1 MLDQSFSAR
10 NFEII
15 YGAESRK
22 GTIDLG
28 SMPSDYQDAVKSIKE
43 ARLSECELRAR
54 MKSASSCPEEKE
66 RIRLELA
73 EIKESLSEL
82 ERTKSRLLQKYL
94 EELSQE
100 VNARG
105 FRFQL
110 KCLAPGATKA
120 VLTLGAK
127 SHATF
132 FAMKQLQHNLRNTFK
147 VCPANRRHILA
158 NVKVFLNSKIPVYI
172 IRTDIDSFFES
183 IPQDKLKDLVLQ
195 ESLLSPKSRSFVKGI
210 LNEYERIKSKD
221 ASLAS
226 LPKGCGVPR
235 GVGISSYL
243 SEIYLRGLDRELSS
257 RREVLYYAR
266 YVDDIFIILSGLD
279 SHKTLED
286 YYKDVTD
293 LCNREFGLKLKQPGV
308 SNKCQLIDLF
318 STNDVPEEVFDYL
331 GYQLHVKRQSKYGVT
346 CGFWMAQGKID
357 RVKDRIKNAIG
368 HFESLSKFNIRQAY
382 RDLLDSMDYLTGNIS
397 LSGVKSGVKVGL
409 YYNND
414 LLSEDGINSLSE
426 LTEFLHTQ
434 TVTPYNRLVGGWIL
448 KARIERMFRQI
459 DFVKCWKEKRFNHFS
474 SKRIRQIE
482 SWL

>member
-15 YGAESRK
+15 YGIESRK
-22 GTIDLG
+22 GTINLE
-28 SMPSDYQDAVKSIKE
+28 SMPPYYQDVVKSIKE

-66 RIRLELA
+66 RIRQELA

-82 ERTKSRLLQKYL
+82 KRTKDRLLQKYL

-100 VNARG
+100 VNARV

-110 KCLAPGATKA
+110 KCLDPGSAK
-120 VLTLGAK
+120 VVFTLDAK
-127 SHATF
+127 SHASF

-210 LNEYERIKSKD
+210 LNEYERIKSED

-279 SHKTLED
+279 SYRTLGD
-286 YYKDVTD
+286 YYKGITD
-293 LCNREFGLKLKQPGV
+293 SCDRKFRLKLKQPAT
-308 SNKCQLIDLF
+308 SSKCQLIDLF
-318 STNDVPEEVFDYL
+318 SKDNVSEEVFDYL
-331 GYQLHVKRQSKYGVT
+331 GYQLRVQRQSKYGVT
-346 CGFWMAQGKID
+346 CSFWMAQGKID
-357 RVKDRIKNAIG
+357 RFKDRIKNAIG
-368 HFESLSKFNIRQAY
+368 HFESLSKSNARQAY

-409 YYNND
+409 YYSND
-414 LLSEDGINSLSE
+414 LLSEDGVNSLVG
-426 LTEFLHTQ
+426 LTEFLHSQ
-434 TVTPYNRLVGGWIL
+434 KVTPYNRLVGGWIL

-459 DFVKCWKEKRFNHFS
+459 DFVKCWEEKRFNNFS
-474 SKRIRQIE
+474 SERIREIE

>member
-15 YGAESRK
+15 YGIESRK
-22 GTIDLG
+22 GTIDLE
-28 SMPSDYQDAVKSIKE
+28 SMPPYYQDAVKSIKE
-43 ARLSECELRAR
+43 ARRSECELRAR

-66 RIRLELA
+66 RTRLELA

-82 ERTKSRLLQKYL
+82 KRTKSRLLQKYL

-100 VNARG
+100 VNARD

-110 KCLAPGATKA
+110 KCLLDPKAAKA
-120 VLTLGAK
+120 VFTLGAK
-127 SHATF
+127 SHAAF
-132 FAMKQLQHNLRNTFK
+132 FAMKQLQYNLRNTFK
-147 VCPANRRHILA
+147 VCPANCRHILV
-158 NVKVFLNSKIPVYI
+158 NVKIFLNSKIPVYI

-183 IPQDKLKDLVLQ
+183 IPQNKLKDLVLQ

-210 LNEYERIKSKD
+210 LNEYEQIKSKD

-243 SEIYLRGLDRELSS
+243 SEIYLRGLDRELSN

-286 YYKDVTD
+286 YYKKITE
-293 LCNREFGLKLKQPGV
+293 LCDREFGLKLKQPDA
-308 SNKCQLIDLF
+308 SDKCQLEDF
-318 STNDVPEEVFDYL
+318 YSKDRVNCYFNYL
-331 GYQLHVKRQSKYGVT
+331 GYRLRLSKE
-346 CGFWMAQGKID
+346 GK
-357 RVKDRIKNAIG
+357 KGLECNFFMKKEKLTRIKDKINKAIS
-368 HFESLSKFNIRQAY
+368 HFNSLSKYDVKQAY
-382 RDLLDSMDYLTGNIS
+382 KDLVDSLKYLTGNIS
-397 LSGVKSGVKVGL
+397 LNRGKSGVKVGL
-409 YYNND
+409 YYSND
-414 LLSEDGINSLSE
+414 LLSEDGVNSLAG
-426 LTEFLHTQ
+426 LTKFLHSRK
-434 TVTPYNRLVGGWIL
+434 VTPYNRLVGGWIL

-459 DFVKCWKEKRFNHFS
+459 DFVKCWEEKRFNNLS

>member
-15 YGAESRK
+15 YGIESRK
-22 GTIDLG
+22 GTIDLE
-28 SMPSDYQDAVKSIKE
+28 SMPPYYQDAVKSIKE
-43 ARLSECELRAR
+43 ARRSECELRAR
-54 MKSASSCPEEKE
+54 MKSTSSCPEEKE
-66 RIRLELA
+66 RTRLELA

-82 ERTKSRLLQKYL
+82 KRTKSRLLQKYL

-110 KCLAPGATKA
+110 KCLDPKAAKA
-120 VLTLGAK
+120 VFTLGTK
-127 SHATF
+127 SHAAF

-158 NVKVFLNSKIPVYI
+158 NVKIFLNSKIPVYI

-210 LNEYERIKSKD
+210 LNEYERIKSED

-286 YYKDVTD
+286 YYKEITE
-293 LCNREFGLKLKQPGV
+293 LCDREFGLKLKQPDA
-308 SNKCQLIDLF
+308 SNKCQLEDF
-318 STNDVPEEVFDYL
+318 YSKDSVNCCFNYL
-331 GYQLHVKRQSKYGVT
+331 GYQLRLSKEGKKGLECNFFMKKEKLT
-346 CGFWMAQGKID
+346 RIKGKID
-357 RVKDRIKNAIG
+357 KAIS
-368 HFESLSKFNIRQAY
+368 HFNSLSKYDVKQAY
-382 RDLLDSMDYLTGNIS
+382 KDLVDSLKYLTGNIS
-397 LSGVKSGVKVGL
+397 LNRGKSGVKVGL
-409 YYNND
+409 YYSND
-414 LLSEDGINSLSE
+414 LLSDDGVNSLAG
-426 LTEFLHTQ
+426 LTKFLHSRK
-434 TVTPYNRLVGGWIL
+434 VTPYNRLVGGWIL
-448 KARIERMFRQI
+448 KARIERMFRQV
-459 DFVKCWKEKRFNHFS
+459 DFVKCWEEKRFNGFS

>member
-15 YGAESRK
+15 YGIESRK
-22 GTIDLG
+22 GTIDLE
-28 SMPSDYQDAVKSIKE
+28 SMPPYYQDAVKSIKE
-43 ARLSECELRAR
+43 ARRSECELRAR
-54 MKSASSCPEEKE
+54 MKSTSSCPEEKE
-66 RIRLELA
+66 RTRLELA

-82 ERTKSRLLQKYL
+82 KRTKSRLLQKYL

-110 KCLAPGATKA
+110 KCLDSKAAKA
-120 VLTLGAK
+120 VFTLGAK
-127 SHATF
+127 SHAAF

-158 NVKVFLNSKIPVYI
+158 NVKIFLNSKIPVYI

-195 ESLLSPKSRSFVKGI
+195 ESLLSPKSRSFVKGV

-279 SHKTLED
+279 SYRTLGD
-286 YYKDVTD
+286 YYKGINDSCD
-293 LCNREFGLKLKQPGV
+293 RKFRLKLKQPAT
-308 SNKCQLIDLF
+308 SSKCQLIDLF
-318 STNDVPEEVFDYL
+318 SKDNVSEEVFDYL
-331 GYQLHVKRQSKYGVT
+331 GYQLRVQRQSKYGVT
-346 CGFWMAQGKID
+346 CSFWMAQGKID
-357 RVKDRIKNAIG
+357 RFKDRIKNAIG
-368 HFESLSKFNIRQAY
+368 HFESLSKSNARQAY

-409 YYNND
+409 YYSND
-414 LLSEDGINSLSE
+414 LLSEDGVNSLVG
-426 LTEFLHTQ
+426 LTEFLHSQ
-434 TVTPYNRLVGGWIL
+434 KVTPYNRLVGGWIL

-459 DFVKCWKEKRFNHFS
+459 DFVKCWEEKRFNNFS
-474 SKRIRQIE
+474 SERIREIE

>member
-15 YGAESRK
+15 YGIESRK
-22 GTIDLG
+22 GTIDLE
-28 SMPSDYQDAVKSIKE
+28 SMPPYYQDAVKSIKE
-43 ARLSECELRAR
+43 ARRSECELRAR
-54 MKSASSCPEEKE
+54 MKSASSCPEEKA
-66 RIRLELA
+66 RTRLELA

-82 ERTKSRLLQKYL
+82 KRTKSRLLQKYL
-94 EELSQE
+94 EGLSQE

-110 KCLAPGATKA
+110 KCLDPKAAKA
-120 VLTLGAK
+120 VFTLGAK
-127 SHATF
+127 SHAAF

-147 VCPANRRHILA
+147 VVTANRRHILA
-158 NVKVFLNSKIPVYI
+158 NIKTFLNSKIPVYI

-183 IPQDKLKDLVLQ
+183 IPQDKLKNLVLQ

-210 LNEYERIKSKD
+210 LNEYERIKSED

-286 YYKDVTD
+286 YYKKITE
-293 LCNREFGLKLKQPGV
+293 LCDREFGLKLKQPNA
-308 SNKCQLIDLF
+308 SNKCQLEDF
-318 STNDVPEEVFDYL
+318 YSKDSVNCYFNYL
-331 GYQLHVKRQSKYGVT
+331 GYRLRLSKEGKKGLE
-346 CGFWMAQGKID
+346 CNFFMKKEKLARIKDKID
-357 RVKDRIKNAIG
+357 KAIS
-368 HFESLSKFNIRQAY
+368 HFNSLSKYDVKQAY
-382 RDLLDSMDYLTGNIS
+382 KDLVDSLKYLTGNIS
-397 LSGVKSGVKVGL
+397 LNRGKSGVKVGL
-409 YYNND
+409 YYGND
-414 LLSEDGINSLSE
+414 LLSEDGVNSLAG
-426 LTEFLHTQ
+426 LTKFLHSRK
-434 TVTPYNRLVGGWIL
+434 VTPYNRLVGGWIL

-459 DFVKCWKEKRFNHFS
+459 DFVKCWEEKRFNNLS

>member
-15 YGAESRK
+15 YGIESRK
-22 GTIDLG
+22 GTIDLE
-28 SMPSDYQDAVKSIKE
+28 SMPPYYQDAVKSIKE
-43 ARLSECELRAR
+43 ARRSECELRAR
-54 MKSASSCPEEKE
+54 MKSTSSCPEEKE
-66 RIRLELA
+66 RTRLELA

-82 ERTKSRLLQKYL
+82 KRTKSRLLQKYL

-105 FRFQL
+105 FRLQL
-110 KCLAPGATKA
+110 KCLDPKAAKA
-120 VLTLGAK
+120 VFTLGAK
-127 SHATF
+127 SHAAF

-158 NVKVFLNSKIPVYI
+158 NVKIFLNSKIPVYI

-195 ESLLSPKSRSFVKGI
+195 ESLLSPKSRSFVKGV
-210 LNEYERIKSKD
+210 LNEYERIKSKG

-279 SHKTLED
+279 SYRTLGD
-286 YYKDVTD
+286 YYKGITD
-293 LCNREFGLKLKQPGV
+293 SCDRKFRLKLKQPAT
-308 SNKCQLIDLF
+308 SSKCQLIDLF
-318 STNDVPEEVFDYL
+318 SKDNVSEEVFDYL
-331 GYQLHVKRQSKYGVT
+331 GYQLRVQRQSKYGVT
-346 CGFWMAQGKID
+346 CSFWMAQGKID
-357 RVKDRIKNAIG
+357 RFKDRIKNAIG
-368 HFESLSKFNIRQAY
+368 HFESLSKSNARQAY

-409 YYNND
+409 YYSND
-414 LLSEDGINSLSE
+414 LLSEDGVNSLVG
-426 LTEFLHTQ
+426 LTEFLHSQ
-434 TVTPYNRLVGGWIL
+434 KVTPYNRLVGGWIL

-459 DFVKCWKEKRFNHFS
+459 DFVKCWEEKRFNNFS
-474 SKRIRQIE
+474 SERIREIE

>member
-10 NFEII
+10 NFEAI
-15 YGAESRK
+15 YDVESRK
-22 GTIDLG
+22 GTIDLE
-28 SMPSDYQDAVKSIKE
+28 SMPPYYQDVVKSIKE
-43 ARLSECELRAR
+43 ARLSDRERRAR

-66 RIRLELA
+66 RTRLELA

-110 KCLAPGATKA
+110 KCLDPGAAKA
-120 VLTLGAK
+120 VFTLGAK

-158 NVKVFLNSKIPVYI
+158 NVKIFLNTKIPVYI

-210 LNEYERIKSKD
+210 LNEYERIKSED
-221 ASLAS
+221 ASLES

-286 YYKDVTD
+286 YYKKITE
-293 LCNREFGLKLKQPGV
+293 LCDERFGLKLKQPDA
-308 SNKCQLIDLF
+308 SSKCQLIDLYSKDCVDCHF
-318 STNDVPEEVFDYL
+318 SYL
-331 GYQLHVKRQSKYGVT
+331 GYELRLRKEGAKKVLGCNFSMKEEKLTRIND
-346 CGFWMAQGKID
+346 KID
-357 RVKDRIKNAIG
+357 KAIS
-368 HFESLSKFNIRQAY
+368 HFKSLSKYDVKQAY
-382 RDLLDSMDYLTGNIS
+382 KDLVDSLKYLTGNIS
-397 LSGVKSGVKVGL
+397 LNRGKSGVKVGL
-409 YYNND
+409 YYSND
-414 LLSEDGINSLSE
+414 LLSEDGVKSLDE
-426 LTEFLHTQ
+426 LTKFLHTQ
-434 TVTPYNRLVGGWIL
+434 TVTPYDRLVGGDVL
-448 KARIERMFRQI
+448 KARVDRMFRQI
-459 DFVKCWKEKRFNHFS
+459 DFVKCWKEKRFNNFS

>member
-10 NFEII
+10 NFEAI
-15 YGAESRK
+15 YGIESRK
-22 GTIDLG
+22 GTFDLE
-28 SMPSDYQDAVKSIKE
+28 SMPPYYQDAVKSIKE

-66 RIRLELA
+66 RTRLELA

-110 KCLAPGATKA
+110 KCLDPGSAKA
-120 VLTLGAK
+120 VFTLGAK
-127 SHATF
+127 SHAAF
-132 FAMKQLQHNLRNTFK
+132 FAMKQLQYNLRSTFK

-158 NVKVFLNSKIPVYI
+158 NVKIFLNSKIPVYI

-210 LNEYERIKSKD
+210 LNEYERIKSED
-221 ASLAS
+221 SRLAS

-286 YYKDVTD
+286 YYKKITESCDE
-293 LCNREFGLKLKQPGV
+293 RFGLKLKQPGA
-308 SNKCQLIDLF
+308 SSKCQLIDLF
-318 STNDVPEEVFDYL
+318 STNDVSEEVFDYL
-331 GYQLHVKRQSKYGVT
+331 GYQLHVKRQSGYGVT
-346 CGFWMAQGKID
+346 CGFGMSQGKID
-357 RVKDRIKNAIG
+357 WIKGSIKNAIG
-368 HFESLSKFNIRQAY
+368 HFESLSKFNARQAY

-397 LSGVKSGVKVGL
+397 LSGVKTGVKVGL
-409 YYNND
+409 YYSND
-414 LLSEDGINSLSE
+414 LLDDKSGLGELTTFLRAQNINPYAKLSE
-426 LTEFLHTQ
+426 
-434 TVTPYNRLVGGWIL
+434 
-448 KARIERMFRQI
+448 RIKFKTRVEQQLQQI
-459 DFVKCWKEKRFNHFS
+459 DFLKRWEEKRFNGFS
-474 SKRIRQIE
+474 SERIRQIE

>member
-1 MLDQSFSAR
+1 MLDQSFSVR

-15 YGAESRK
+15 YGIESRK
-22 GTIDLG
+22 GTIDLE
-28 SMPSDYQDAVKSIKE
+28 SMPPYYQDAVKSIKE
-43 ARLSECELRAR
+43 ARRSECELRAR

-66 RIRLELA
+66 HTRLELA

-82 ERTKSRLLQKYL
+82 KRTKSRLLKEYL

-110 KCLAPGATKA
+110 KCLDPKAAKA
-120 VLTLGAK
+120 VFTLGAK
-127 SHATF
+127 SHAAF

-147 VCPANRRHILA
+147 VVTANRRHILA
-158 NVKVFLNSKIPVYI
+158 NIKTFLNSKIPVYI

-183 IPQDKLKDLVLQ
+183 ISQDKLKNLVLQ

-210 LNEYERIKSKD
+210 LNEYERIKSED

-266 YVDDIFIILSGLD
+266 YVDDIFIILSGLG

-286 YYKDVTD
+286 YYKKITE
-293 LCNREFGLKLKQPGV
+293 LCDREFGLTLKQPAT
-308 SNKCQLIDLF
+308 SSKCQLIDLF
-318 STNDVPEEVFDYL
+318 SKDNVPEEVFDYL
-331 GYQLHVKRQSKYGVT
+331 GYQLRVKRQSKYGVT
-346 CGFWMAQGKID
+346 CSFWMAQGKID

-368 HFESLSKFNIRQAY
+368 HFESLSKFNARQAY

-409 YYNND
+409 YYSND
-414 LLSEDGINSLSE
+414 LLDDKSGLGELTTFLRAQDINPYAKLSE
-426 LTEFLHTQ
+426 
-434 TVTPYNRLVGGWIL
+434 
-448 KARIERMFRQI
+448 RIKFKTRVEQQLQQI
-459 DFVKCWKEKRFNHFS
+459 DFLKRWEEKRFNGFS
-474 SKRIRQIE
+474 SGRIRQIE

>member
-15 YGAESRK
+15 YGIESRK
-22 GTIDLG
+22 GTIDLE
-28 SMPSDYQDAVKSIKE
+28 SMPPYYQDAVKSIKE
-43 ARLSECELRAR
+43 ARRSECELRAR
-54 MKSASSCPEEKE
+54 MKSTSSCPEEKE
-66 RIRLELA
+66 RTRLELA

-82 ERTKSRLLQKYL
+82 KRTKSRLLQKYL

-100 VNARG
+100 VNAR
-105 FRFQL
+105 
-110 KCLAPGATKA
+110 
-120 VLTLGAK
+120 
-127 SHATF
+127 
-132 FAMKQLQHNLRNTFK
+132 
-147 VCPANRRHILA
+147 HILA
-158 NVKVFLNSKIPVYI
+158 NVKIFLNSKIPVYI

-195 ESLLSPKSRSFVKGI
+195 ESLLSPKSRSFVKGV

-279 SHKTLED
+279 SYRTLGD
-286 YYKDVTD
+286 YYKGITD
-293 LCNREFGLKLKQPGV
+293 SCDRKFRLKLKQPAT
-308 SNKCQLIDLF
+308 SSKCQLIDLF
-318 STNDVPEEVFDYL
+318 SKDNVSEEVFDYL
-331 GYQLHVKRQSKYGVT
+331 GYQLRVQRQSKYGVT
-346 CGFWMAQGKID
+346 CSFWMAQGKID
-357 RVKDRIKNAIG
+357 RFKDRIKNAIG
-368 HFESLSKFNIRQAY
+368 HFESLSKSNARQAY

-409 YYNND
+409 YYSND
-414 LLSEDGINSLSE
+414 LLSEDGVNSLAG
-426 LTEFLHTQ
+426 LTKFLHSRK
-434 TVTPYNRLVGGWIL
+434 VTPYNRLVGGWIL

-459 DFVKCWKEKRFNHFS
+459 DFVKCWEEKRFNNLS

>member
-15 YGAESRK
+15 YGIESRK
-22 GTIDLG
+22 GTINLE
-28 SMPSDYQDAVKSIKE
+28 SMPPYYQDVVKSIKE

-66 RIRLELA
+66 RIRQELA

-82 ERTKSRLLQKYL
+82 KRAKDRLLQKYL

-110 KCLAPGATKA
+110 KCLDPGSAK
-120 VLTLGAK
+120 VVFTLDAK
-127 SHATF
+127 SHASF

-210 LNEYERIKSKD
+210 LNEYERIKSED

-226 LPKGCGVPR
+226 LPKGYGVPR

-286 YYKDVTD
+286 YYKKITE
-293 LCNREFGLKLKQPGV
+293 LCDERFGLKLKQPDA
-308 SNKCQLIDLF
+308 SSKCQLIDLYSKDSVDRYF
-318 STNDVPEEVFDYL
+318 SYL
-331 GYQLHVKRQSKYGVT
+331 GYQLRLSRRGKKGIQCNFFMKKEKLTRIKDGIKKAILHFDVLSKYN
-346 CGFWMAQGKID
+346 
-357 RVKDRIKNAIG
+357 VK
-368 HFESLSKFNIRQAY
+368 QAY
-382 RDLLDSMDYLTGNIS
+382 KDLVDSLDYLTGNVF
-397 LSGVKSGVKVGL
+397 LNGGKSGVKVGL
-409 YYNND
+409 YYSND
-414 LLSEDGINSLSE
+414 LLSEDGINSLDG
-426 LTEFLHTQ
+426 LTKFLHSRK
-434 TVTPYNRLVGGWIL
+434 VTPYSRLVGGGIL
-448 KARIERMFRQI
+448 KARIERIFSQI
-459 DFVKCWKEKRFNHFS
+459 DFKKCWGDKRFNRFS
-474 SKRIRQIE
+474 SKRIREIK

>member
-15 YGAESRK
+15 YGIESRK
-22 GTIDLG
+22 GNIALRD
-28 SMPSDYQDAVKSIKE
+28 MPSDYQDAVNSIKNVQQ
-43 ARLSECELRAR
+43 SICELRA
-54 MKSASSCPEEKE
+54 KKKIACTCPEEKDHMTS
-66 RIRLELA
+66 ELA
-73 EIKESLSEL
+73 KLKDSLGEL
-82 ERTKSRLLQKYL
+82 ERTKDHLLQTYL

-100 VNARG
+100 VNAPN

-110 KCLAPGATKA
+110 KCLDSGATKP
-120 VLTLGAK
+120 VFSLDAK
-127 SHATF
+127 SHVAF

-147 VCPANRRHILA
+147 VLPANRRHILA
-158 NVKVFLNSKIPVYI
+158 NIKTFLNSKIPVYI
-172 IRTDIDSFFES
+172 IRTDVDSFFES
-183 IPQDKLKDLVLQ
+183 IPQDKLKNLVLQ

-210 LNEYERIKSKD
+210 LNEYERIKSED

-286 YYKDVTD
+286 YYKEITE
-293 LCNREFGLKLKQPGV
+293 LCDREFGLKLKQPDA
-308 SNKCQLIDLF
+308 SNKCQLEDF
-318 STNDVPEEVFDYL
+318 YSKDSVNRCFNYL
-331 GYQLHVKRQSKYGVT
+331 GYQLRLSKEGKKGLECNFFMKKEKLT
-346 CGFWMAQGKID
+346 RIKGKID
-357 RVKDRIKNAIG
+357 KAIS
-368 HFESLSKFNIRQAY
+368 HFNSLSKYDVKQAY
-382 RDLLDSMDYLTGNIS
+382 KDLVDSLKYLTGNIS
-397 LSGVKSGVKVGL
+397 LNRGKSGVKVGL
-409 YYNND
+409 YYSND
-414 LLSEDGINSLSE
+414 LLSDDGVNSLAG
-426 LTEFLHTQ
+426 LTKFLHSRK
-434 TVTPYNRLVGGWIL
+434 VIPYNRLVGGWIL

-459 DFVKCWKEKRFNHFS
+459 DFVKCWEEKRFNGFS

>member
-15 YGAESRK
+15 YGIESRK
-22 GTIDLG
+22 GNIALRD
-28 SMPSDYQDAVKSIKE
+28 MPSDYQNAVNSIKNVQQ
-43 ARLSECELRAR
+43 RICELRA
-54 MKSASSCPEEKE
+54 KKKTACTCPEEKDHMTS
-66 RIRLELA
+66 ELA
-73 EIKESLSEL
+73 KQKDSLGEL
-82 ERTKSRLLQKYL
+82 ERTKDHLLQKYL

-100 VNARG
+100 VNASN

-110 KCLAPGATKA
+110 QCLDSGATKP
-120 VLTLGAK
+120 VFSLDAK
-127 SHATF
+127 SHVAF

-147 VCPANRRHILA
+147 VVTANRRHILA
-158 NVKVFLNSKIPVYI
+158 NIKTFLNSKIPVYI

-183 IPQDKLKDLVLQ
+183 IPQDKLKNLVLQ

-210 LNEYERIKSKD
+210 LNEYERIKSED

-266 YVDDIFIILSGLD
+266 YVDDIFIILSGFD
-279 SHKTLED
+279 SYKTLED
-286 YYKDVTD
+286 YYKKITE
-293 LCNREFGLKLKQPGV
+293 LCDREFGLKLKQPAT
-308 SNKCQLIDLF
+308 SSKCQLIDLF
-318 STNDVPEEVFDYL
+318 SKYNVPEEVFDYL
-331 GYQLHVKRQSKYGVT
+331 GYQLRVKRQSKYGVT
-346 CGFWMAQGKID
+346 CSFWMAQGKID

-368 HFESLSKFNIRQAY
+368 HFESLSKFNARQAY

-409 YYNND
+409 YYSKD
-414 LLSEDGINSLSE
+414 LLSEDGVNSLAE
-426 LTEFLHTQ
+426 LTEFLHLQ
-434 TVTPYNRLVGGWIL
+434 KVTPYNRLVGGWIL

-459 DFVKCWKEKRFNHFS
+459 DFVKCWEEKRFNNFS
-474 SKRIRQIE
+474 SERIREIE

>member
-15 YGAESRK
+15 YGIESRK
-22 GTIDLG
+22 GTIDLE
-28 SMPSDYQDAVKSIKE
+28 SMPPYYQDAVKSIKE
-43 ARLSECELRAR
+43 ARRSECELRAR
-54 MKSASSCPEEKE
+54 MKSPSSCPGEKE
-66 RIRLELA
+66 RTRLELA

-82 ERTKSRLLQKYL
+82 EKTKSRLLQKYL

-110 KCLAPGATKA
+110 KCLDPGAAKA
-120 VLTLGAK
+120 VFTLGAK

-158 NVKVFLNSKIPVYI
+158 NVKIFLNSKIPVYI

-210 LNEYERIKSKD
+210 LNEYERIKSED

-286 YYKDVTD
+286 YYKKITE
-293 LCNREFGLKLKQPGV
+293 LCDERFGLKLKQPGA
-308 SNKCQLIDLF
+308 SNKCRLIDLCSKDCVVCHF
-318 STNDVPEEVFDYL
+318 SYL
-331 GYQLHVKRQSKYGVT
+331 GYELRLRKEGMKKGLKCNFSMKEEKLT
-346 CGFWMAQGKID
+346 
-357 RVKDRIKNAIG
+357 RVKDKIDKAIL
-368 HFESLSKFNIRQAY
+368 HFNSLSKYDVKQAY
-382 RDLLDSMDYLTGNIS
+382 KDLVDSLKYLTGNIS
-397 LSGVKSGVKVGL
+397 LNRGKSGVKVGL
-409 YYNND
+409 YYSND
-414 LLSEDGINSLSE
+414 LLSEDGVNSLDE
-426 LTEFLHTQ
+426 LTKFLHIQ

-448 KARIERMFRQI
+448 KARIEQMFRQI
-459 DFVKCWKEKRFNHFS
+459 DFVKCWEEKRFNNFS

>member
-15 YGAESRK
+15 YGIESRK
-22 GTIDLG
+22 GTFDLE
-28 SMPSDYQDAVKSIKE
+28 SMPPYYQDAVKSIKE

-66 RIRLELA
+66 RTRLELA

-110 KCLAPGATKA
+110 KCLDPGSAKA
-120 VLTLGAK
+120 VFTLGAK
-127 SHATF
+127 SHAAF
-132 FAMKQLQHNLRNTFK
+132 FAMKQLQYNLRSTFK

-158 NVKVFLNSKIPVYI
+158 NVKIFLNSKIPVYI

-210 LNEYERIKSKD
+210 LNEYERIKSED
-221 ASLAS
+221 SRLAS

-286 YYKDVTD
+286 YYKKITESCDE
-293 LCNREFGLKLKQPGV
+293 RFGLKLKQPGA
-308 SNKCQLIDLF
+308 SSKCQLIDLF
-318 STNDVPEEVFDYL
+318 STNDVSEEVFDYL
-331 GYQLHVKRQSKYGVT
+331 GYQLHVERQSGYGVT
-346 CGFWMAQGKID
+346 CGFGMSQGKID
-357 RVKDRIKNAIG
+357 RIQDRIKNAIG
-368 HFESLSKFNIRQAY
+368 HFESLSKFNARQAY

-409 YYNND
+409 YYSND
-414 LLSEDGINSLSE
+414 LLDDRSGLGELTTFLREQDINPYAKLSE
-426 LTEFLHTQ
+426 RAKFKKRVEEHLL
-434 TVTPYNRLVGGWIL
+434 
-448 KARIERMFRQI
+448 QI
-459 DFVKCWKEKRFNHFS
+459 DFLKRWEEKRFNRFS
-474 SKRIRQIE
+474 SERIREIE

>member
-15 YGAESRK
+15 YGIESRK
-22 GTIDLG
+22 GAVDLG
-28 SMPSDYQDAVKSIKE
+28 SMPSYYQDAVKLIKE

-66 RIRLELA
+66 RIRQELA
-73 EIKESLSEL
+73 ELKESLSEL
-82 ERTKSRLLQKYL
+82 ERTKNRLLQKYL
-94 EELSQE
+94 EGLSQE

-110 KCLAPGATKA
+110 KCLVPGSAKA
-120 VLTLGAK
+120 VFTLDAK
-127 SHATF
+127 SHASF
-132 FAMKQLQHNLRNTFK
+132 FAMKQLQHNLRTTFK
-147 VCPANRRHILA
+147 VCPANRRQILA
-158 NVKVFLNSKIPVYI
+158 SVKVFLNSKIPVYI

-183 IPQDKLKDLVLQ
+183 IPHDKLMDLVLQ

-210 LNEYERIKSKD
+210 LNEYEWIKSKN

-243 SEIYLRGLDRELSS
+243 SEIYLRDLDRELSS

-266 YVDDIFIILSGLD
+266 YVDDIFIILTGLD
-279 SHKTLED
+279 SHKTLDD
-286 YYKDVTD
+286 YYKEVAD
-293 LCNREFGLKLKQPGV
+293 LCNRRFGLKLKQPGT
-308 SNKCQLIDLF
+308 SSKCQLIDLF
-318 STNDVPEEVFDYL
+318 SKNDVPEEVFDYL
-331 GYQLHVKRQSKYGVT
+331 GYQLHVERKSRWVT

-357 RVKDRIKNAIG
+357 RIKGRIKNAIS
-368 HFESLSKFNIRQAY
+368 HFESLSKFNAMQAY

-414 LLSEDGINSLSE
+414 LLSEDGINSLSG

-434 TVTPYNRLVGGWIL
+434 RVTPCNRLVGGWIL

-459 DFVKCWKEKRFNHFS
+459 DFRKCWEEKRFNGFS
-474 SKRIRQIE
+474 SERIREIE

>member
-15 YGAESRK
+15 YGIESRK
-22 GTIDLG
+22 GTIDLE
-28 SMPSDYQDAVKSIKE
+28 SMPPYYQDAVKSIKE
-43 ARLSECELRAR
+43 ARRSECELRAR
-54 MKSASSCPEEKE
+54 MKSTSSCPEEKE
-66 RIRLELA
+66 RTRLELA

-82 ERTKSRLLQKYL
+82 KRTKRRLLQKYL

-110 KCLAPGATKA
+110 KCLDPKAAKA
-120 VLTLGAK
+120 VFTLGAK
-127 SHATF
+127 SHAAF

-158 NVKVFLNSKIPVYI
+158 NVKIFLNSKIPVYI

-195 ESLLSPKSRSFVKGI
+195 ESLLSPKSRSFVKGV
-210 LNEYERIKSKD
+210 LNEYERIKSKG

-279 SHKTLED
+279 SYRTLGD
-286 YYKDVTD
+286 YYKGITD
-293 LCNREFGLKLKQPGV
+293 SCDRKFRLKLKQPAT
-308 SNKCQLIDLF
+308 SSKCQLIDLF
-318 STNDVPEEVFDYL
+318 SKDNVSEEVFDYL
-331 GYQLHVKRQSKYGVT
+331 GYQLRVQRQSKYGVT
-346 CGFWMAQGKID
+346 CSFWMAQGKID
-357 RVKDRIKNAIG
+357 RFKDRIKNAIG
-368 HFESLSKFNIRQAY
+368 HFESLSKSNARQAY

-409 YYNND
+409 YYSND
-414 LLSEDGINSLSE
+414 LLSEDGVNSLVG
-426 LTEFLHTQ
+426 LTEFLHSQ
-434 TVTPYNRLVGGWIL
+434 KVTPYNRLVGGWIL

-459 DFVKCWKEKRFNHFS
+459 DFVKCWEEKRFNNFS
-474 SKRIRQIE
+474 SERIREIE

>member
-15 YGAESRK
+15 YGIESRK
-22 GTIDLG
+22 GTIDLE
-28 SMPSDYQDAVKSIKE
+28 SMPPYYQDAVKSIKE
-43 ARLSECELRAR
+43 ARRSECELRAR

-66 RIRLELA
+66 RTRLELA

-82 ERTKSRLLQKYL
+82 KRTKSRLLQKYL
-94 EELSQE
+94 EGLSQE
-100 VNARG
+100 VNASG
-105 FRFQL
+105 FHFQL
-110 KCLAPGATKA
+110 KCLDPKAAKA
-120 VLTLGAK
+120 VFTLGAK
-127 SHATF
+127 SHAAF
-132 FAMKQLQHNLRNTFK
+132 FAMKQLQYNLRNTFK
-147 VCPANRRHILA
+147 VCPANRRHILV
-158 NVKVFLNSKIPVYI
+158 NVKIFLNSKIPVYI

-183 IPQDKLKDLVLQ
+183 IPQNKLKDLVLQ

-210 LNEYERIKSKD
+210 LNEYEQIKSKD

-243 SEIYLRGLDRELSS
+243 SEIYLRGLDRELSN

-286 YYKDVTD
+286 YYKKITE
-293 LCNREFGLKLKQPGV
+293 LCDREFGLKLKQPDA
-308 SNKCQLIDLF
+308 SDKCQLEDF
-318 STNDVPEEVFDYL
+318 YSKDRVNCYFNYL
-331 GYQLHVKRQSKYGVT
+331 GYRLRLSKE
-346 CGFWMAQGKID
+346 GK
-357 RVKDRIKNAIG
+357 KGLECNFFMKKEKLTRIKDKINKAIS
-368 HFESLSKFNIRQAY
+368 HFNSLSKYDVKQAY
-382 RDLLDSMDYLTGNIS
+382 KDLVDSLKYLTGNIS
-397 LSGVKSGVKVGL
+397 LNRGKSGVKVGL
-409 YYNND
+409 HYSND
-414 LLSEDGINSLSE
+414 LLSEDGVNSLAG
-426 LTEFLHTQ
+426 LTKFLHSRK
-434 TVTPYNRLVGGWIL
+434 VTPYNRLVGGWIL

-459 DFVKCWKEKRFNHFS
+459 DFVKCWEEKRFNNLS

>member
-15 YGAESRK
+15 YGIESRK
-22 GTIDLG
+22 GNIALRD
-28 SMPSDYQDAVKSIKE
+28 MPSDYRDAVNSIKNVQQ
-43 ARLSECELRAR
+43 SICELRA
-54 MKSASSCPEEKE
+54 KKKTACTCPEEKDHMTS
-66 RIRLELA
+66 ELA
-73 EIKESLSEL
+73 KLKDSLGEL
-82 ERTKSRLLQKYL
+82 ERTKDHLLRKYL

-100 VNARG
+100 VNAPN

-110 KCLAPGATKA
+110 QCLDLGATKP
-120 VLTLGAK
+120 VFSLDAK
-127 SHATF
+127 SHVAF

-147 VCPANRRHILA
+147 VVTANRRHILA
-158 NVKVFLNSKIPVYI
+158 NIKTFLNSKIPVYI

-183 IPQDKLKDLVLQ
+183 IPQDKLKNLVLQ
-195 ESLLSPKSRSFVKGI
+195 ESLLSPKSRSFIKGI
-210 LNEYERIKSKD
+210 LNEYERIKSED

-243 SEIYLRGLDRELSS
+243 SEIYLRGLDRRLSS

-286 YYKDVTD
+286 YYKKITE
-293 LCNREFGLKLKQPGV
+293 LCDREFGLKLKQPDA
-308 SNKCQLIDLF
+308 SNKCQLEDF
-318 STNDVPEEVFDYL
+318 YSKDSVNCYFNYL
-331 GYQLHVKRQSKYGVT
+331 GYQLRLSKEGEKGLECNFFMKKEKLT
-346 CGFWMAQGKID
+346 RIKDKID
-357 RVKDRIKNAIG
+357 KAIS
-368 HFESLSKFNIRQAY
+368 HFNSLSKYDVKQAY
-382 RDLLDSMDYLTGNIS
+382 KDLVDSLKYLTGNIS
-397 LSGVKSGVKVGL
+397 LNRGKLGVKVGL
-409 YYNND
+409 YYSND
-414 LLSEDGINSLSE
+414 LLSEDGVNSLAG
-426 LTEFLHTQ
+426 LTKFLHSRK
-434 TVTPYNRLVGGWIL
+434 VTPYNRLVGGWIL

-459 DFVKCWKEKRFNHFS
+459 DFVKCWEEKRFNNLS

>member
-15 YGAESRK
+15 YGIESRK
-22 GTIDLG
+22 GTIDLE
-28 SMPSDYQDAVKSIKE
+28 SMPPYYQDAVKSIKE
-43 ARLSECELRAR
+43 ARRSECELRAR

-66 RIRLELA
+66 RTRLELA

-82 ERTKSRLLQKYL
+82 KRTKSRLLQKYL
-94 EELSQE
+94 EGLSQE
-100 VNARG
+100 VNASG
-105 FRFQL
+105 FHFQL
-110 KCLAPGATKA
+110 KCLDPKAAKA
-120 VLTLGAK
+120 VFTLGAK
-127 SHATF
+127 SHAAF
-132 FAMKQLQHNLRNTFK
+132 FAMKQLQYNLRNTFK
-147 VCPANRRHILA
+147 VCPANRRHILV
-158 NVKVFLNSKIPVYI
+158 NVKIFLNSKIPVYI

-183 IPQDKLKDLVLQ
+183 IPQNKLKDLVLQ

-210 LNEYERIKSKD
+210 LNEYEQIKSKD

-243 SEIYLRGLDRELSS
+243 SEIYLRGLDRELSN

-286 YYKDVTD
+286 YYKKITE
-293 LCNREFGLKLKQPGV
+293 LCDREFGLKLKQPDA
-308 SNKCQLIDLF
+308 SDKCQLEDF
-318 STNDVPEEVFDYL
+318 YSKDRVNCYFNYL
-331 GYQLHVKRQSKYGVT
+331 GYRLRLSKE
-346 CGFWMAQGKID
+346 GK
-357 RVKDRIKNAIG
+357 KGLECNFFMKKEKLTRIKDKINKAIS
-368 HFESLSKFNIRQAY
+368 HFNSLSKYDVKQAY
-382 RDLLDSMDYLTGNIS
+382 KDLVDSLKYLTGNIS
-397 LSGVKSGVKVGL
+397 LNRGKSGVKVGL
-409 YYNND
+409 YYSND
-414 LLSEDGINSLSE
+414 LLSEDGVNSLAG
-426 LTEFLHTQ
+426 LTKFLHSRK
-434 TVTPYNRLVGGWIL
+434 VTPYNRLVGGWIL

-459 DFVKCWKEKRFNHFS
+459 DFVKCWEEKRFNNLS

>member
-15 YGAESRK
+15 YGIESRK
-22 GTIDLG
+22 GTIDLE
-28 SMPSDYQDAVKSIKE
+28 SMPPYYQDAVKSIKE
-43 ARLSECELRAR
+43 ARRSECELRAR

-66 RIRLELA
+66 RTRLELA

-82 ERTKSRLLQKYL
+82 KRTKSRLLQKYL

-100 VNARG
+100 VNARD

-110 KCLAPGATKA
+110 KCLLDPKAAKA
-120 VLTLGAK
+120 VFTLGAK
-127 SHATF
+127 SHAAF
-132 FAMKQLQHNLRNTFK
+132 FAMKQLQYNLRNTFK
-147 VCPANRRHILA
+147 VCPANRRHILV
-158 NVKVFLNSKIPVYI
+158 NVKIFLNSKIPVYI

-183 IPQDKLKDLVLQ
+183 IPQNKLKDLVLQ

-210 LNEYERIKSKD
+210 LNEYEQIKSKD

-235 GVGISSYL
+235 GVGISSYI

-286 YYKDVTD
+286 YYKKITE
-293 LCNREFGLKLKQPGV
+293 LCDREFGLKLKQPDA
-308 SNKCQLIDLF
+308 SDKCQLEDF
-318 STNDVPEEVFDYL
+318 YSKDRVNCYFNYL
-331 GYQLHVKRQSKYGVT
+331 GYRLRLSKE
-346 CGFWMAQGKID
+346 GK
-357 RVKDRIKNAIG
+357 KGLECNFFMKKEKLTRIKDKINKAIS
-368 HFESLSKFNIRQAY
+368 HFNSLSKYDVKQAY
-382 RDLLDSMDYLTGNIS
+382 KDLVDSLKYLTGNIS
-397 LSGVKSGVKVGL
+397 LNRGKSGVKVGL
-409 YYNND
+409 YYSND
-414 LLSEDGINSLSE
+414 LLSEDGVNSLAG
-426 LTEFLHTQ
+426 LTKFLHSRK
-434 TVTPYNRLVGGWIL
+434 VTPYNRLVGGWIL

-459 DFVKCWKEKRFNHFS
+459 DFVKCWEEKRFNNLS

>member
-15 YGAESRK
+15 YGIESRK
-22 GTIDLG
+22 GTIDLE
-28 SMPSDYQDAVKSIKE
+28 SMPPYYQGAVKSIKK
-43 ARLSECELRAR
+43 ARRSECELRAR
-54 MKSASSCPEEKE
+54 IKSASSCPEEKE
-66 RIRLELA
+66 RSRLELA

-82 ERTKSRLLQKYL
+82 KRTKSRLLKEYL

-110 KCLAPGATKA
+110 KCLDPKAAKA
-120 VLTLGAK
+120 VFTLGAK
-127 SHATF
+127 SHAAF

-147 VCPANRRHILA
+147 VVTANRRHILA
-158 NVKVFLNSKIPVYI
+158 NIKTFLNSKIPVYI

-183 IPQDKLKDLVLQ
+183 IPQDKLKNLVLQ
-195 ESLLSPKSRSFVKGI
+195 ESLLSPKSRSFVKGV
-210 LNEYERIKSKD
+210 LNEYERIKSKV
-221 ASLAS
+221 AS

-286 YYKDVTD
+286 YYKGITD
-293 LCNREFGLKLKQPGV
+293 LCDRKFRLKLKQPAT
-308 SNKCQLIDLF
+308 SSKCQLIDLF
-318 STNDVPEEVFDYL
+318 SKDNVPEEVFDYL
-331 GYQLHVKRQSKYGVT
+331 GYQLRVKRQSKYGVT
-346 CGFWMAQGKID
+346 CSFWMAQCKID

-368 HFESLSKFNIRQAY
+368 HFESLSKLNARQAY
-382 RDLLDSMDYLTGNIS
+382 LDLLDSMDYLTGNIS

-409 YYNND
+409 YYSND
-414 LLSEDGINSLSE
+414 LLSEDGVNSLAG
-426 LTEFLHTQ
+426 LTEFLHSQ
-434 TVTPYNRLVGGWIL
+434 KVTPYNRLVGGWIL

-459 DFVKCWKEKRFNHFS
+459 DFVKCWEEKRFNNFS
-474 SKRIRQIE
+474 SERIREIE

>member
-1 MLDQSFSAR
+1 MLDQSFSAH

-15 YGAESRK
+15 YGIESRK
-22 GTIDLG
+22 GNIALRD
-28 SMPSDYQDAVKSIKE
+28 MPSDYQDAVNSIKNVQQ
-43 ARLSECELRAR
+43 SVCELRA
-54 MKSASSCPEEKE
+54 KKKTACTCPEEKDHMTS
-66 RIRLELA
+66 ELA
-73 EIKESLSEL
+73 KLKDSLGEL
-82 ERTKSRLLQKYL
+82 ERTQDHLLQKYL

-100 VNARG
+100 VNAPN

-110 KCLAPGATKA
+110 QCIDSGATKA
-120 VLTLGAK
+120 IFTLGTK
-127 SHATF
+127 SHAAF

-158 NVKVFLNSKIPVYI
+158 NVKIFLNSKIPVYI

-195 ESLLSPKSRSFVKGI
+195 ESLLSPKSRFFVKGI
-210 LNEYERIKSKD
+210 LNEYERIKSED

-286 YYKDVTD
+286 YYKKITE
-293 LCNREFGLKLKQPGV
+293 LCDREFGLKLKQPDA
-308 SNKCQLIDLF
+308 SNKCQLEDFYSKDSVNCYI
-318 STNDVPEEVFDYL
+318 NYL
-331 GYQLHVKRQSKYGVT
+331 GYQLRLSKEGEKGLECSFFMKKEKLT
-346 CGFWMAQGKID
+346 RIKDKID
-357 RVKDRIKNAIG
+357 KAIS
-368 HFESLSKFNIRQAY
+368 HFNSLSKYDVKQAY
-382 RDLLDSMDYLTGNIS
+382 KDLVDSLKYLTGNIS
-397 LSGVKSGVKVGL
+397 LNRGKSGVKVGL
-409 YYNND
+409 YYSND
-414 LLSEDGINSLSE
+414 LLSEDGVNSLAG
-426 LTEFLHTQ
+426 LTKFLHSRK
-434 TVTPYNRLVGGWIL
+434 VTPYNRLVGGWIL

-459 DFVKCWKEKRFNHFS
+459 DFVKCWEEKRFNNLS

>member
-15 YGAESRK
+15 YGIESRK
-22 GTIDLG
+22 GTIDLE
-28 SMPSDYQDAVKSIKE
+28 SMPPYYQDAVKSIKE
-43 ARLSECELRAR
+43 ARRSECELRAR

-66 RIRLELA
+66 RTRLELA

-82 ERTKSRLLQKYL
+82 KRTKSRLLQKYL

-100 VNARG
+100 VNARD

-110 KCLAPGATKA
+110 KCLLDPKAAKA
-120 VLTLGAK
+120 VFTLGAK
-127 SHATF
+127 SHAAF
-132 FAMKQLQHNLRNTFK
+132 FAMKQLQYNLRNTFK
-147 VCPANRRHILA
+147 VCPANRRHILV
-158 NVKVFLNSKIPVYI
+158 NVKIFLNSKIPVYI

-183 IPQDKLKDLVLQ
+183 IPQNKLKDLVLQ

-210 LNEYERIKSKD
+210 LNEYEQIKSKD

-243 SEIYLRGLDRELSS
+243 SEIYLRGLDRELSN

-286 YYKDVTD
+286 YYKKITE
-293 LCNREFGLKLKQPGV
+293 LCDREFGLKLKQPDA
-308 SNKCQLIDLF
+308 SDKCQLEDF
-318 STNDVPEEVFDYL
+318 YSKDRVNCYFNYL
-331 GYQLHVKRQSKYGVT
+331 GYRLRLSKE
-346 CGFWMAQGKID
+346 GK
-357 RVKDRIKNAIG
+357 KGLECNFFMKKEKLTRIKDKINKAIS
-368 HFESLSKFNIRQAY
+368 HFNSLSKYDVKQAY
-382 RDLLDSMDYLTGNIS
+382 KDLVDSLKYLTGNIS
-397 LSGVKSGVKVGL
+397 LNRGKSGVKVGL
-409 YYNND
+409 YYSND
-414 LLSEDGINSLSE
+414 LLSEDGVNSLAG
-426 LTEFLHTQ
+426 LTKFLHSRK
-434 TVTPYNRLVGGWIL
+434 VTPYNRLVGGWIL

-459 DFVKCWKEKRFNHFS
+459 DFVKCWEEKRFNNLS

>member
-15 YGAESRK
+15 YGIESRK
-22 GTIDLG
+22 GTFDLE
-28 SMPSDYQDAVKSIKE
+28 SMPPYYQDAVKSIKE

-66 RIRLELA
+66 RTRLELA
-73 EIKESLSEL
+73 EIKESLSKL

-110 KCLAPGATKA
+110 KCLDPGSAKA
-120 VLTLGAK
+120 VFTLGAK
-127 SHATF
+127 SHAAF
-132 FAMKQLQHNLRNTFK
+132 FAMKQLQYNLRSTFK

-158 NVKVFLNSKIPVYI
+158 NVKIFLNSKIPVYI

-210 LNEYERIKSKD
+210 LNEYERIKSED
-221 ASLAS
+221 SRLAS

-286 YYKDVTD
+286 YYKNITESCDE
-293 LCNREFGLKLKQPGV
+293 RFGLKLKQPGA
-308 SNKCQLIDLF
+308 SSKCQLIDLF
-318 STNDVPEEVFDYL
+318 STNDVSEEVFDYL
-331 GYQLHVKRQSKYGVT
+331 GYQLHVERQSGYGVT
-346 CGFWMAQGKID
+346 CGFGMSQGKID
-357 RVKDRIKNAIG
+357 RIQDRIKNAIG
-368 HFESLSKFNIRQAY
+368 HFESLSKFNARQAY

-409 YYNND
+409 YYSND
-414 LLSEDGINSLSE
+414 LLDDRSGLGELTTFLREQDINPYAKLSE
-426 LTEFLHTQ
+426 RAKFKKRVEKHLL
-434 TVTPYNRLVGGWIL
+434 
-448 KARIERMFRQI
+448 QI
-459 DFVKCWKEKRFNHFS
+459 DFLKRWEEKRFNRFS
-474 SKRIRQIE
+474 SERIREIE